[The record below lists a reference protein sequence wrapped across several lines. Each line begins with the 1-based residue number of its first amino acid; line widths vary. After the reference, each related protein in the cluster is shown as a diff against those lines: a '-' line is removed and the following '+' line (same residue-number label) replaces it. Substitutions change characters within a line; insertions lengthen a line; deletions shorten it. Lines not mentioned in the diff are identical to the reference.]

1 MKATIW
7 GLIKNG
13 KELVIEGKL
22 ITYNFGFYKKF
33 YMVEAMDDLVL
44 EARGIYLRWILV
56 KVNGEMNVE
65 LTKDLALEESGNNYS
80 CFTKS
85 KSID

>member
-1 MKATIW
+1 
-7 GLIKNG
+7 
-13 KELVIEGKL
+13 
-22 ITYNFGFYKKF
+22 
-33 YMVEAMDDLVL
+33 MVEAMDDLVL
-44 EARGIYLRWILV
+44 EARDIYLRWILV

-85 KSID
+85 KLID

>member
-13 KELVIEGKL
+13 KELVIEIKL
-22 ITYNFGFYKKF
+22 ITYDFGFIRSS
-33 YMVEAMDDLVL
+33 MVEAMDDLVL
-44 EARGIYLRWILV
+44 EARDIYLRWILV

-65 LTKDLALEESGNNYS
+65 LTKDLAVKEIGNGYS